1 MQVDRR
7 QRTVGEWLDSRP
19 LATAPPEAFRWLASL
34 LRSEGLELLTI
45 SPAGVGR
52 GTPVYV
58 EASACVLEVQRLMAS
73 NHIRSLP
80 VLDSGEVIGFIDLV
94 DLALTTDLTE
104 DHG

>member
-7 QRTVGEWLDSRP
+7 QRTVGEWLVSRP

-34 LRSEGLELLTI
+34 LRCEGLELLTI
-45 SPAGVGR
+45 GPAGVGR

>member
-1 MQVDRR
+1 MQVDRK
-7 QRTVGEWLDSRP
+7 QRTVGDWLAERP
-19 LATAPPEAFRWLASL
+19 LAVAPPEAFRWLASL
-34 LRSEGLELLTI
+34 LRSEGLDLLTI
-45 SPAGVGR
+45 GSAGVPR

-80 VLDSGEVIGFIDLV
+80 VLDSGQVIGFVDLV

-104 DHG
+104 DHS

>member
-7 QRTVGEWLDSRP
+7 QQTVGDWLVSRP
-19 LATAPPEAFRWLASL
+19 LATAPPEAFRWLANL
-34 LRSEGLELLTI
+34 LRSEGLDLLTI
-45 SPAGVGR
+45 VRARVPR

-80 VLDSGEVIGFIDLV
+80 VLDSGEVIGFVDLV
-94 DLALTTDLTE
+94 DLALTTDLAE
-104 DHG
+104 EHS